1 MNKSLLNTGVQDFI
15 KNNFKADILSIALKS
30 SPFDGVTPQ
39 ELAQQVAGRKK
50 TLEKLPSWH
59 RANAIYYPPGLNLEQ
74 ASSEA
79 TARYKA
85 SLISGNW
92 LVDLT
97 GGFGVDAYFFAR
109 QSQRVDYFE
118 IDTGLAEIAA
128 HNFRQLGATNI
139 RVHPGDGLDY
149 LRGLQPGS
157 SLPDWI
163 YADPSRRHAK
173 KGRVIRLED
182 YAPDIPGNL
191 DLLLGVSDNLLV
203 KTSPMLDLSAGLK
216 ALRQVAEIHVVAVK
230 NEVKELLW
238 VIRSTASD
246 GPRIHSSDLSDGHP
260 PFRFHPD
267 EEASASS
274 QLALPARYLY
284 EPGAALLKAGAFKL
298 AGTRY
303 GLGKLHRHT
312 HLYTSEKLI
321 PYPGRRFR
329 ILETHP
335 YKPGRLPYREG
346 HVNSRNFP
354 EDVARI
360 RKRNRIK
367 SGGNTYLFFVRA
379 ADDALRVLAAEA
391 V

>member
-1 MNKSLLNTGVQDFI
+1 M
-15 KNNFKADILSIALKS
+15 SIALKS

-59 RANAIYYPPGLNLEQ
+59 RTDAIYYPPGLNLEQ

-92 LVDLT
+92 LLDLT
-97 GGFGVDAYFFAR
+97 GGFGVDSYFFSL
-109 QSQRVDYFE
+109 QSDRVDYFE
-118 IDTGLAEIAA
+118 INAGLAEIAG

-149 LRGLQPGS
+149 LRGLQS
-157 SLPDWI
+157 DNRPDWI
-163 YADPSRRHAK
+163 YADPSRRHSK

-182 YAPDIPGNL
+182 YTPDIPGNL
-191 DLLLGVSDNLLV
+191 DLLLGTSENLLV
-203 KTSPMLDLSAGLK
+203 KTSPMLDISAGLK
-216 ALRQVAEIHVVAVK
+216 ALGQVTDVHVVAVA

-238 VIRSTASD
+238 VIRREAPD
-246 GPRIHSSDLSDGHP
+246 GPRIHACDLSDEHP
-260 PFRFHPD
+260 PFRFHPE
-267 EEASASS
+267 EEAAADSR
-274 QLALPARYLY
+274 LAKPAEYLY

-329 ILETHP
+329 ILEDLA

-367 SGGNTYLFFVRA
+367 SGGNTYLFFVRV